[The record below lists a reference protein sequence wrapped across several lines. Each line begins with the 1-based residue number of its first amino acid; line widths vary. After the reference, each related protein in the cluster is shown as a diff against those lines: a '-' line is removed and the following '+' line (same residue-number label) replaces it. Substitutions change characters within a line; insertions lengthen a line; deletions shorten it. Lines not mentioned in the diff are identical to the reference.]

1 MTFPA
6 AFAAKTPSTRL
17 TDSVSEFDALCA
29 NDAELAELRSAI
41 RDFLAADRERF
52 GWQPAVDCWLSRW
65 DTDFSARLAD
75 AGFVG
80 LTIPAEYGG
89 RAPTAGAGYLH
100 RYVVTEELLAQG
112 APVAAHWIADRQVA
126 PALLTYGTED
136 QRRRL
141 LPRIAAGRL
150 YSAIGMSEHGAG
162 SDLAAVATRATR
174 TDGGWVLNGTK
185 VWTSGAHLAHQVVVL
200 ARTSPRDPEHRH
212 AGFSQFI
219 VPTDTAGVTI
229 SPIILMDGEHHFNE
243 VQFDDVALSDADV
256 LGDIGDGWHQVTAE
270 LGFERSGPERI
281 LSTAT
286 MLFDVIRSLA
296 RKGDTDGRTAAEI
309 GDLIGRMI
317 SLRQM
322 SVSVARALTD
332 GRDAAARAAL
342 VKDLG
347 TRFEQE
353 SVDVAADL
361 IDAVDGSSPDAARLR
376 AMLATARVHSPLFTL
391 RGGTNEVL
399 RGVVAKS
406 REAGRSAPSD
416 ELGRLVDDV
425 GQRAFDA
432 KLGRRGLP
440 DEFDADLW
448 GTLEDT
454 GLTRLTSAQ
463 GASLQESAVVLE
475 GLARWAAAVPVAETD
490 LLAAWLATQAGL
502 QVPGAG
508 PLSVAIADAR
518 AVDDR
523 IAGIATDV
531 PWPRSGPVLLA
542 MRGDDATFVTVLDGA
557 EVTDSYT
564 LAGEPRGAIVFDMPV
579 ADTVALSRAV
589 GDELVRRGAW
599 ARCVQIIGAFSAA
612 AELTARHIGE
622 RNQFGRPLSGFQ
634 AVQHALAGMLG
645 EVERSRAATALATA
659 AAADFGFDSPRADYA
674 VTAAKVAVGRAVGP
688 VTTIAH
694 QLHGAIGTTIEHPLW
709 LATMRAKGWADEYGT
724 TGYYARRLGRL
735 ALSGTDPWDLVVGP

>member
-1 MTFPA
+1 M
-6 AFAAKTPSTRL
+6 
-17 TDSVSEFDALCA
+17 SEFDALCA

-41 RDFLAADRERF
+41 RDFLAADRKQF

-89 RAPTAGAGYLH
+89 RAPADGAGYLH

-112 APVAAHWIADRQVA
+112 APVGAHWIADRQVA
-126 PALLTYGTED
+126 PALLAYGTEE

-141 LPRIAAGRL
+141 LPKIAAGRL

-162 SDLAAVATRATR
+162 SDLAAVQTKATR
-174 TDGGWVLNGTK
+174 TDDGWLLNGTK
-185 VWTSGAHLAHQVVVL
+185 VWTSGAHLAHQAVVL

-219 VPTDTAGVTI
+219 VPLDAAGVTI
-229 SPIILMDGEHHFNE
+229 DPIILMDGEHHFNE
-243 VQFDDVALSDADV
+243 VHFVDVALSDADV
-256 LGDIGDGWHQVTAE
+256 LGDVGDGWHQVTAE

-286 MLFDVIRSLA
+286 MLFDIMRSLA
-296 RKGDTDGRTAAEI
+296 RQGDTDDRTSAEI
-309 GDLIGRMI
+309 GDLMGRMI

-332 GRDAAARAAL
+332 GKDAAARAAM

-353 SVDVAADL
+353 SVDAAADL
-361 IDAVDGSSPDAARLR
+361 IDGVEDASRLH

-399 RGVVAKS
+399 RGVVAKT
-406 REAGRSAPSD
+406 RAKQQNTAGD
-416 ELGRLVDDV
+416 ELSQLVDDV
-425 GQRAFDA
+425 GRRAFDA
-432 KLGRRGLP
+432 KLGQRGLP
-440 DEFDADLW
+440 DQFDADLW
-448 GTLEDT
+448 STLEET

-463 GASLQESAVVLE
+463 DASLQESAVVLE

-490 LLAAWLATQAGL
+490 LLAAWLAAQAGL
-502 QVPGAG
+502 EVPDAG

-523 IAGIATDV
+523 FAGTATGV
-531 PWPRSGPVLLA
+531 PWPRSGPLLLA
-542 MRGDDATFVTVLDGA
+542 VRGDGATFVAVLDGA
-557 EVTDSYT
+557 EIADSYT
-564 LAGEPRGAIVFDMPV
+564 LAGEPRGAVAFDVPV
-579 ADTVALSRAV
+579 ADTVRLSSAV
-589 GDELVRRGAW
+589 GDELLRRGAW
-599 ARCVQIIGAFSAA
+599 ARCVQILGAFSAA
-612 AELTARHIGE
+612 ADLTAKHIGD
-622 RNQFGRPLSGFQ
+622 RQQFGRPLNKFQ

-645 EVERSRAATALATA
+645 EIERSRAATALATA
-659 AAADFGFDSPRADYA
+659 AASDFGFDSRRADYA
-674 VTAAKVAVGRAVGP
+674 VTAAKVAVGRSVGP

-709 LATMRAKGWADEYGT
+709 LATMRARSWADDYGT
-724 TGYYARRLGRL
+724 TSHHARRLGRM
-735 ALSGTDPWDLVVGP
+735 ALSGEDPWDLVVGT